1 MSLPIE
7 AIQSRV
13 RAESIPIEQLAGNK
27 NVSDVDKAKEVARQF
42 ESVLLR
48 QILKSVHQ
56 PGIKGMFDEGGN
68 KNDIYFDMM
77 NYHLADSISRS
88 GGLGLATS
96 LEAQL
101 IRQTPSTGK
110 GKKSGDDQP
119 HI

>member
-1 MSLPIE
+1 MSLPIH
-7 AIQSRV
+7 AIQGRV
-13 RAESIPIEQLAGNK
+13 RADSVPIEQLAGNK
-27 NVSDVDKAKEVARQF
+27 NVSDVDKSKEVARQF
-42 ESVLLR
+42 EAVLLR

-68 KNDIYFDMM
+68 RNDIYFDMM

-88 GGLGLATS
+88 GGLGLASS

-101 IRQTPSTGK
+101 VRQTPAK
-110 GKKSGDDQP
+110 NAEAKSGDDQP